1 MRLSKLVG
9 EIKNGKMLYEKEWE
23 REIESLCADSRAVKR
38 GSLFFCLT
46 GGKQDGH
53 AFASEAVSKGAV
65 ALVTERELETSV
77 PQLIVPSTRHA
88 LSLIANAFYGY
99 PSERMKV
106 VGITGTNGKTTTA
119 NMLCSIWEAQG
130 KKAGV
135 IGTLGVRYGDKK
147 LPSALTT
154 PDPIE
159 LQKTLSEMSAGG
171 VECVAME
178 VSAHALHYHK
188 TSGVRFAACIFTN
201 LTQDHLDFFSSMREY
216 EQAKEKLFANEV
228 CTLAI
233 LNGDDTAGRRFG
245 VARETKSENLS
256 DFERRKTIYYGLDTP
271 TEAFAVITNESL
283 FGTECVLNLSDRLCR
298 VSLALTGRHNVYN
311 ALAAA
316 ACAVE
321 LGADVVD
328 VSKGLATLK
337 KVRGRLEY
345 VGVFQ
350 GGEIFVDFAHTP
362 DGLEKSL
369 AALRLHCRGRLVCLF
384 GCGGNRDKS
393 KRPIMGEVAAKRSDF
408 SVLTSDNPRYED
420 PLDIISDIEK
430 GYRRFSMKYV
440 VVPDRKKAI
449 EYALERM
456 QKGDVLLVAG
466 KGGEEDQEIMG
477 IKYPFNDNDIIEKI
491 IKEKQ
496 ESFFD

>member
-1 MRLSKLVG
+1 MLC
-9 EIKNGKMLYEKEWE
+9 GKDWE
-23 REIESLCADSRAVKR
+23 REIESLSADSRTVKR

-46 GGKQDGH
+46 GGKTDGH
-53 AFASEAVSKGAV
+53 AFAKEAVAKGAV
-65 ALVTERELETSV
+65 AIVTEREIQTDV
-77 PQLIVPSTRHA
+77 PQFLVPDTRLA
-88 LSLIANAFYGY
+88 LSLVANAFYGY

-119 NMLCSIWEAQG
+119 NMLRSIWEAQG

-135 IGTLGVRYGDKK
+135 IGTLGVCYGDNKRA
-147 LPSALTT
+147 SSLTT

-159 LQKTLSEMSAGG
+159 LQKTLAEMSVGG

-178 VSAHALHYHK
+178 VSAHALHYNK

-201 LTQDHLDFFSSMREY
+201 LTQDHLDFFRSMREY
-216 EQAKEKLFANEV
+216 ENAKKKLFANEV
-228 CTLAI
+228 CPIAV
-233 LNGDDTAGRRFG
+233 LNGDDLVGRRFG
-245 VARETKSENLS
+245 VTRETIGGELPV
-256 DFERRKTIYYGLDTP
+256 FEQGKTVYYGLDTP
-271 TEAFAVITNESL
+271 AEAFAVITDESL
-283 FGTECVLNLSDRLCR
+283 GGTECMFNVNDKLCR

-316 ACAVE
+316 TCAIE
-321 LGADVVD
+321 LGAEPID
-328 VSKGLATLK
+328 VSKGLASLK
-337 KVRGRLEY
+337 RVRGRLER
-345 VGVFQ
+345 VGSFQ

-362 DGLEKSL
+362 DGLQKSIE
-369 AALRLHCRGRLVCLF
+369 ALRLHCKGKLVCLF

-393 KRPIMGEVAAKRSDF
+393 KRPIMGEVAAKKCDF

-420 PLDIISDIEK
+420 PLDIISEIEK

-449 EYALERM
+449 EYALERL

-466 KGGEEDQEIMG
+466 KGGEEEQEIMG
-477 IKYPFNDNDIIEKI
+477 IKYPFDDNDIIEKI
-491 IKEKQ
+491 IKEKK
-496 ESFFD
+496 EVFLG

>member
-9 EIKNGKMLYEKEWE
+9 EIKGGKIIYGENWE
-23 REIESLCADSRAVKR
+23 REIESLSADSRAVKS

-46 GGKQDGH
+46 GGARDGH
-53 AFASEAVSKGAV
+53 AFASEAVAKGAV
-65 ALVTERELETSV
+65 AIVTERVIETSV
-77 PQLIVPSTRHA
+77 PQLQVPDARLA
-88 LSLIANAFYGY
+88 LSLIASAFYGY

-119 NMLCSIWEAQG
+119 HMLCSIWEAQS

-147 LPSALTT
+147 RACALTT

-178 VSAHALHYHK
+178 VSAHALRYHK

-201 LTQDHLDFFSSMREY
+201 LTQDHLDFFHSMREY
-216 EQAKEKLFANEV
+216 EIAKSKLFDPAI
-228 CTLAI
+228 CPLAI
-233 LNGDDTAGRRFG
+233 LNGDDEAGRRFG
-245 VARETKSENLS
+245 VTRETKSGDLS
-256 DFERRKTIYYGLDTP
+256 VERQKTVYYGLDTP
-271 TEAFAVITNESL
+271 AEAFAVITSESL
-283 FGTECVLNLSDRLCR
+283 FGTECVLNVNDRLCR

-316 ACAVE
+316 ACAIE
-321 LGADVVD
+321 LGADTSEVA
-328 VSKGLATLK
+328 KGLATLQT
-337 KVRGRLEY
+337 VRGRLERA
-345 VGVFQ
+345 GSFH

-362 DGLEKSL
+362 DGLQKSL
-369 AALRLHCRGRLVCLF
+369 AAIRLHCKGKLICLF

-449 EYALERM
+449 EYALDRM
-456 QKGDVLLVAG
+456 QKGDVLLIAG

-496 ESFFD
+496 ETFLS

>member
-1 MRLSKLVG
+1 MRLSKLVS
-9 EIKNGKMLYEKEWE
+9 EIKGGQIIYGEDWE
-23 REIESLCADSRAVKR
+23 REIESLSTDSRAVKS

-46 GGKQDGH
+46 GGARDGH
-53 AFASEAVSKGAV
+53 AFASEAVAKGAV
-65 ALVTERELETSV
+65 AIVTERVLETSV
-77 PQLIVPSTRHA
+77 PQLQVPDARLA
-88 LSLIANAFYGY
+88 LSLIASAFYGY

-119 NMLCSIWEAQG
+119 HMLCSIWEAQG
-130 KKAGV
+130 KKAGL
-135 IGTLGVRYGDKK
+135 IGTLGVRYGNKK
-147 LPSALTT
+147 QFCGLTT

-178 VSAHALHYHK
+178 VSAHALRYHK

-201 LTQDHLDFFSSMREY
+201 LTQDHLDFFHNMREY
-216 EQAKEKLFANEV
+216 ENAKRKLFTSEV
-228 CTLAI
+228 CKIAI
-233 LNGDDTAGRRFG
+233 LNGDDEAGRRFG
-245 VARETKSENLS
+245 VTRETKSGDLS
-256 DFERRKTIYYGLDTP
+256 VEKQKTVYYGLDTP
-271 TEAFAVITNESL
+271 AEAFAVITSESL
-283 FGTECVLNLSDRLCR
+283 CGTECVLNVSDKLCR

-316 ACAVE
+316 ACAIE
-321 LGADVVD
+321 LGADTSEVA
-328 VSKGLATLK
+328 KGLAALK
-337 KVRGRLEY
+337 TVCGRLERA
-345 VGVFQ
+345 GSFH

-362 DGLEKSL
+362 DGLQKSL
-369 AALRLHCRGRLVCLF
+369 GALRLHCKGKLICVF

-393 KRPIMGEVAAKRSDF
+393 KRPLMGEVAAKRSDF

-449 EYALERM
+449 EYALDRM

-496 ESFFD
+496 ETFLN

>member
-1 MRLSKLVG
+1 MRLSKLVS
-9 EIKNGKMLYEKEWE
+9 EIKDGKIICKEEWE
-23 REIESLCADSRAVKR
+23 REIESLSTDSRAVTK
-38 GSLFFCLT
+38 GALFFCLT
-46 GGKQDGH
+46 GGKKDGH
-53 AFASEAVSKGAV
+53 AYVSEAVAKGAV
-65 ALVTERELETSV
+65 AIVTERAIETSV
-77 PQLIVPSTRHA
+77 PQFLVPNTRLA
-88 LSLIANAFYGY
+88 LSLIASAFYGY

-119 NMLCSIWEAQG
+119 HMLCSIWEAQG
-130 KKAGV
+130 KKSGL

-147 LPSALTT
+147 RTLSLTT

-159 LQKTLSEMSAGG
+159 LQKTLSEMSANG
-171 VECVAME
+171 VEYVAME
-178 VSAHALHYHK
+178 VSAHALYYYK
-188 TSGVRFAACIFTN
+188 TSGVRFTACIFTN
-201 LTQDHLDFFSSMREY
+201 LTQDHLDFFPSMREY
-216 EQAKEKLFANEV
+216 EDAKKRLFTNEV
-228 CTLAI
+228 CKIAI

-245 VARETKSENLS
+245 VTRETKKEETST
-256 DFERRKTIYYGLDTP
+256 FERSKTLYYGLDTP
-271 TEAFAVITNESL
+271 AEAFAVITDESL
-283 FGTECVLNLSDRLCR
+283 CGTECVLNVNDRLCR

-316 ACAVE
+316 TCAME
-321 LGADVVD
+321 LGADAID
-328 VSKGLATLK
+328 VSKGLASLK
-337 KVRGRLEY
+337 TVRGRLER
-345 VGVFQ
+345 VETFH

-369 AALRLHCRGRLVCLF
+369 SSLRLHCKGRLVCLF

-440 VVPDRKKAI
+440 VVPNRKKAI
-449 EYALERM
+449 EYALERL
-456 QKGDVLLVAG
+456 QKGDVLLIAG

-496 ESFFD
+496 ETFLG

>member
-1 MRLSKLVG
+1 MRLSKLVS
-9 EIKNGKMLYEKEWE
+9 EIKGGEMIYDKDWE
-23 REIESLCADSRAVKR
+23 REIESLSADSRKAKK
-38 GSLFFCLT
+38 GCLFFCLT
-46 GGKQDGH
+46 GGEQDGH
-53 AFASEAVSKGAV
+53 AFVSEAVAKGAV
-65 ALVTERELETSV
+65 AIVTERAVKTSV
-77 PQLIVPSTRHA
+77 PQFLVQNSRLA
-88 LSLIANAFYGY
+88 LSLIASAFYGY

-135 IGTLGVRYGDKK
+135 IGTLGVRYGDRKCA
-147 LPSALTT
+147 SSLTT

-159 LQKTLSEMSAGG
+159 LQKTLAEMSAGG

-178 VSAHALHYHK
+178 VSAHALHYNK
-188 TSGVRFAACIFTN
+188 TSGVRFAACVFTN
-201 LTQDHLDFFSSMREY
+201 LTQDHLDFFRTMREY
-216 EQAKEKLFANEV
+216 ESAKSKLFAKEV
-228 CTLAI
+228 CALAI
-233 LNGDDTAGRRFG
+233 LNGDDVVGRRFG
-245 VARETKSENLS
+245 VTRETKSENLS
-256 DFERRKTIYYGLDTP
+256 DFGKQKTLYYGLDTP
-271 TEAFAVITNESL
+271 AEAFAVITDESL
-283 FGTECVLNLSDRLCR
+283 FGTECVLNVNDRLCR

-316 ACAVE
+316 ACAME
-321 LGADVVD
+321 LGAEAND
-328 VSKGLATLK
+328 VSKGLAALK
-337 KVRGRLEY
+337 TVRGRLERA
-345 VGVFQ
+345 GTFH
-350 GGEIFVDFAHTP
+350 GGDVFVDFAHTP

-369 AALRLHCRGRLVCLF
+369 AALRLHCKGRLVCLF

-393 KRPIMGEVAAKRSDF
+393 KRPLMGEVAAKRSDF

-456 QKGDVLLVAG
+456 QKGDVLLIAG

-496 ESFFD
+496 ETILD

>member
-1 MRLSKLVG
+1 
-9 EIKNGKMLYEKEWE
+9 
-23 REIESLCADSRAVKR
+23 
-38 GSLFFCLT
+38 
-46 GGKQDGH
+46 
-53 AFASEAVSKGAV
+53 
-65 ALVTERELETSV
+65 
-77 PQLIVPSTRHA
+77 
-88 LSLIANAFYGY
+88 
-99 PSERMKV
+99 
-106 VGITGTNGKTTTA
+106 
-119 NMLCSIWEAQG
+119 MLCSIWEAQG

-147 LPSALTT
+147 RASSLTT

-159 LQKTLSEMSAGG
+159 LQKTLAEMSAGG
-171 VECVAME
+171 VECVVME
-178 VSAHALHYHK
+178 VSAHALYYHK

-201 LTQDHLDFFSSMREY
+201 LTQDHLDFFPSMREY
-216 EQAKEKLFANEV
+216 ENAKRALFTNEV
-228 CTLAI
+228 CKIAI

-245 VARETKSENLS
+245 VTRETKNENLS
-256 DFERRKTIYYGLDTP
+256 NFEKTKTLYYGLDTP
-271 TEAFAVITNESL
+271 AEAFAVITDESL
-283 FGTECVLNLSDRLCR
+283 CGTECVLNVNDKLCR

-316 ACAVE
+316 TCAME
-321 LGADVVD
+321 LGADAVD
-328 VSKGLATLK
+328 VSKGLAALK
-337 KVRGRLEY
+337 TVRGRIERA
-345 VGVFQ
+345 GSFH
-350 GGEIFVDFAHTP
+350 GGDIFVDFAHTP

-393 KRPIMGEVAAKRSDF
+393 KRPMMGEVAAKRSDF

-449 EYALERM
+449 EYALDRM

-496 ESFFD
+496 ETFLG

>member
-1 MRLSKLVG
+1 MRLSKLVS
-9 EIKNGKMLYEKEWE
+9 EIKDGKIICKEAWE
-23 REIESLCADSRAVKR
+23 REIESLSADSRTVKK

-46 GGKQDGH
+46 GGEKDGH
-53 AFASEAVSKGAV
+53 AYAGEAVAKGAV
-65 ALVTERELETSV
+65 AIVTERELETCV
-77 PQLIVPSTRHA
+77 PQILVPNARLA
-88 LSLIANAFYGY
+88 LSVIANAFYGY

-135 IGTLGVRYGDKK
+135 IGTLGVRYGEHKRAC
-147 LPSALTT
+147 SLTT

-159 LQKTLSEMSAGG
+159 LQKILSEMSAGG

-178 VSAHALHYHK
+178 VSAHALYYHK
-188 TSGVRFAACIFTN
+188 TTGVRFAACIFTN

-216 EQAKEKLFANEV
+216 ESAKEKLFASEI
-228 CTLAI
+228 CEIAI
-233 LNGDDTAGRRFG
+233 LNGDDEAGRRFG
-245 VARETKSENLS
+245 VSRETKTERVAK
-256 DFERRKTIYYGLDTP
+256 FERTKTVYYGLHTP
-271 TEAFAVITNESL
+271 AEAFAVITDESL
-283 FGTECVLNLSDRLCR
+283 DGTECVLNINDGLCR

-316 ACAVE
+316 TCAIE

-328 VSKGLATLK
+328 VSKGLGTLK
-337 KVRGRLEY
+337 GVRGRLERA
-345 VGVFQ
+345 GSFH

-369 AALRLHCRGRLVCLF
+369 AALRVHCKGKLFCLF

-420 PLDIISDIEK
+420 PLDIICDIEK

-440 VVPDRKKAI
+440 VVSDRKRAI
-449 EYALERM
+449 EYALDRL

-466 KGGEEDQEIMG
+466 KGGEEEQEIMG

-491 IKEKQ
+491 IKDKQ
-496 ESFFD
+496 KNFLD